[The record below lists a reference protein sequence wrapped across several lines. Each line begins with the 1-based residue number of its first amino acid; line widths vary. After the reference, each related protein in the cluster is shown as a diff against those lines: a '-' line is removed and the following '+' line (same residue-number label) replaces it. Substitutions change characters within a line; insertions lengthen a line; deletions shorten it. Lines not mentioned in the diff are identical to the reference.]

1 MLYSFRD
8 RSYLRKKK
16 KKNLFPRTG
25 SPFFLLFLFLFYF
38 FGTKGLEEY
47 FFLTVCPRLELSYQM
62 LWISDFS
69 YHVGLVMKRS
79 VPSNGKNLL

>member
-8 RSYLRKKK
+8 RSYLKKK
-16 KKNLFPRTG
+16 KAL
-25 SPFFLLFLFLFYF
+25 SLELDLLFF
-38 FGTKGLEEY
+38 FFFFSFIFDTKGLEE
-47 FFLTVCPRLELSYQM
+47 FFVLTVCPRLELSYQM